1 MKTALVVGCSESIW
15 RDCEAA
21 LKLFTPSA
29 VYCAKMAGIYWPE
42 KYKCLVSL
50 HPEWLEDYRAQR
62 IKLGYPDGYE
72 TVGPLQG
79 EVGMHAK
86 HKVDRRVSYRF
97 PGINASASS
106 GIYAAKVAMED
117 GYERIV
123 LAGIPMQAEQNH
135 FIRGKE
141 WKQCPS
147 FMGGLYAAVPFLQ
160 GKVKS
165 VSGLTQTLLGNPTPT
180 WIAGEPQ

>member
-1 MKTALVVGCSESIW
+1 MKTALVIGCSDSIW
-15 RDCEAA
+15 EDI
-21 LKLFTPSA
+21 KLAQAIGKYDA
-29 VYCAKMAGIYWPE
+29 VYCVKMAGIYWPH
-42 KYKCLVSL
+42 KFKSWVSL
-50 HPEWLEDYRAQR
+50 HPEWMAGYEGERKQR
-62 IKLGYPDGYE
+62 GYPDGYE

-97 PGINASASS
+97 PGMNASASS

-141 WKQCPS
+141 WKQCDS
-147 FMGGLYAAVPFLQ
+147 FLTGLKHAVPFLKD
-160 GKVKS
+160 KVKS
-165 VSGLTQTLLGNPTPT
+165 VSGLTRELLGAPSKEWLSEN
-180 WIAGEPQ
+180 G

>member
-1 MKTALVVGCSESIW
+1 MKTALIVGCA
-15 RDCEAA
+15 DCLWDDVKTAHA
-21 LKLFTPSA
+21 LGKYDAT
-29 VYCAKMAGIYWPE
+29 YCVKMAGIYWPH
-42 KYKCLVSL
+42 KFQTWVSL
-50 HPEWLEDYRAQR
+50 HPEWQAGYEGERKER
-62 IKLGYPDGYE
+62 GYPDGYE

-97 PGINASASS
+97 PGSNASASS

-117 GYERIV
+117 GYGRIV

-141 WKQCPS
+141 WKQCDS
-147 FMGGLYAAVPFLQ
+147 FIVGLYAAIPFLD

-165 VSGLTQTLLGNPTPT
+165 VSGLTRELLGAPTKE
-180 WIAGEPQ
+180 WISE